1 MKYET
6 RLQNEIIDAV
16 SDIAYLYRYQVGK
29 FYTADGRIIKIGI
42 NGFADL
48 FGFRLSD
55 GKFIV
60 LEIKQPNGKR
70 SPEQIKFGNAMSK
83 QNIIYGV
90 AHNIDEAI
98 KIILDKNNTKC

>member
-6 RLQNEIIDAV
+6 RLRNEIIIAV
-16 SDIAYLYRYQVGK
+16 SDVARLYPYTVGK

-83 QNIIYGV
+83 QNVIYGV

-98 KIILDKNNTKC
+98 KIILDKNSTKC

>member
-6 RLQNEIIDAV
+6 RLQNEITDAV

-42 NGFADL
+42 KGFADL

-70 SPEQIKFGNAMSK
+70 SPEQIRFGDAMLK
-83 QNIIYGV
+83 LNVIYGV
-90 AHNIDEAI
+90 ARSVDEA
-98 KIILDKNNTKC
+98 KDIILNKKY